1 MCGGARGGVDVRGSF
16 RESLAQKIPY
26 PCLARLELFLSGCGR
41 SGSGCGDACAA
52 QRAETARH
60 PAASRPGSQA
70 AGAGPKAR
78 PQGRGPEGA
87 VEEAGQGGQEGAAG
101 AAASR
106 PGRQAVAQ
114 VRRTGGGVRVLPRAA
129 QHKCAGHNDV
139 RSLAKVRPVLAGQ
152 SFSRLA
158 DVKDQVRQCR
168 AIAAVNANYF
178 KKDGTPLGT
187 LMIDREW
194 VAGPLYDRVSLGITR
209 SGFVRID
216 RVDLY
221 GTLRTSNLAVP
232 SLWVNN
238 INQPRRH
245 GSHLVLY
252 TRRWGNQVRMAYAG
266 CLIAVDASGKVV
278 EKTTTVA
285 GVPPG
290 GYVLSD
296 SKGSPVSRLRKGDYV
311 NLSWHTRPASWA
323 DVEQAVS
330 GGPMLIKDGQL
341 YVDLKAER
349 FRKAWTGRQI
359 HARTAA
365 GVTADNH
372 LLLVTIEG
380 SHTLWDFAKFM
391 LKLGAVDAMNL
402 DGGGSTT
409 MVVGGAT
416 VTRNARTYQRRVASS
431 LAVVESAT
439 AESRPGREGSNYV
452 PSTDLSDFAVPAG
465 WLPGIYPGG
474 SPEMMPLEEAHGAG
488 GEPGWLGKVAE
499 PGNIISQAGQPDRVP

>member
-1 MCGGARGGVDVRGSF
+1 MVVPVGVWMSGARSGNLSLKKSLTLVLLVSSFFYPGVAG
-16 RESLAQKIPY
+16 LALGVVMPV
-26 PCLARLELFLSGCGR
+26 PLNGLRPHVTLRRHAPAARLRAPVQKHGR
-41 SGSGCGDACAA
+41 
-52 QRAETARH
+52 
-60 PAASRPGSQA
+60 
-70 AGAGPKAR
+70 K
-78 PQGRGPEGA
+78 
-87 VEEAGQGGQEGAAG
+87 
-101 AAASR
+101 
-106 PGRQAVAQ
+106 AVARKERSKRRDKA
-114 VRRTGGGVRVLPRAA
+114 VRKEPPAPPPQDLAGKLSRKSVAPGVVYEYFHGPLNINVLDIKMSEA
-129 QHKCAGHNDV
+129 
-139 RSLAKVRPVLAGQ
+139 SLKVRPVLAGQ

-474 SPEMMPLEEAHGAG
+474 SPEMMPLEEAHGPG